1 MNIGPTAIRFL
12 RELSAKQHQ
21 IYCLE
26 EDVGE
31 HVEKSDISH
40 LRDLIGIA
48 ESKGL
53 TLPQGMLWINE
64 SGWDTLRRF
73 KEST

>member
-1 MNIGPTAIRFL
+1 
-12 RELSAKQHQ
+12 
-21 IYCLE
+21 LE

-31 HVEKSDISH
+31 YVEKSDISH
-40 LRDLIGIA
+40 LRDLMEIA
-48 ESKGL
+48 GSKGL

-73 KEST
+73 KESTWFSDFSCSISPTEIV